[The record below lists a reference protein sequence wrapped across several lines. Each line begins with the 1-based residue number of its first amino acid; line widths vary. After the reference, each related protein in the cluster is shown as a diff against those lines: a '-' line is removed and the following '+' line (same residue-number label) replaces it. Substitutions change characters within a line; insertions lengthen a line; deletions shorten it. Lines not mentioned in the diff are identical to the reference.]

1 MEGEAVSESTPM
13 KEDFRWTASSL
24 LWAPSVVAS
33 MSSSSSSESRLQN
46 LLLFNHSSLR
56 LRLNMENALSPV
68 TSWSTARNFGSLG
81 IKEGPK
87 YIQEKV
93 GFKTHL
99 SLNSSLERVV

>member
-1 MEGEAVSESTPM
+1 MP
-13 KEDFRWTASSL
+13 L
-24 LWAPSVVAS
+24 LFQPIIKML
-33 MSSSSSSESRLQN
+33 MSRY
-46 LLLFNHSSLR
+46 LLLFSHSSLR

-81 IKEGPK
+81 NKGGQK
-87 YIQEKV
+87 YILEKV

>member
-1 MEGEAVSESTPM
+1 MEGEAVSDSTPM
-13 KEDFRWTASSL
+13 KEDFLCTASSL

-81 IKEGPK
+81 
-87 YIQEKV
+87 EK
-93 GFKTHL
+93 L
-99 SLNSSLERVV
+99 S